1 MRQDRAPLAD
11 SWVTGP
17 RRNCRIWL
25 ATESWPDAMLANQDH
40 FGEGEVERGMRVLHA
55 HMGNRNK

>member
-1 MRQDRAPLAD
+1 LAD